1 MAPESN
7 LLKREEILGAFF
19 HKFEKFFDLFMDQGF
34 KSLEELYYRTWLH
47 SEQRVIVED
56 KVEDQVVQN
65 VVTIQGLTSSGYLLA
80 VGDDNQMYELH
91 PDGNSFDFFKGLV
104 RRKI

>member
-1 MAPESN
+1 MTKLILLAGVGLNVDNGQPTTCLNAVLKGMAPESN

-47 SEQRVIVED
+47 R
-56 KVEDQVVQN
+56 
-65 VVTIQGLTSSGYLLA
+65 
-80 VGDDNQMYELH
+80 
-91 PDGNSFDFFKGLV
+91 
-104 RRKI
+104 